1 MKITLYELLGLVKD
15 GKAPKKIKFRNE
27 IYEYKNNIEDGFID
41 YVGIEKETNERFY
54 LSSNIGNNYISD
66 IFTDEVE
73 IIEEDKKIEKLDKR
87 VLSQNLMI
95 ADSNAPIDEKWKLGQ
110 KLIYDNSIEIEKV
123 KNKLNELIEE
133 IEKLKG
139 KSE

>member
-27 IYEYKNNIEDGFID
+27 IYEYKNNIEDDFID

-66 IFTDEVE
+66 IFTNEVE
-73 IIEEDKKIEKLDKR
+73 IIEEDKKIEKLELYEDSDGHYFYDKHCKK
-87 VLSQNLMI
+87 I
-95 ADSNAPIDEKWKLGQ
+95 YITCDEINFMFEQ
-110 KLIYDNSIEIEKV
+110 F
-123 KNKLNELIEE
+123 NELIDE
-133 IEKLKG
+133 INTLK
-139 KSE
+139 END

>member
-1 MKITLYELLGLVKD
+1 MKINSEKLWNYINEL
-15 GKAPKKIKFRNE
+15 ARNE
-27 IYEYKNNIEDGFID
+27 KVKFKVYCDDSYVTNILWNGENFEWESG
-41 YVGIEKETNERFY
+41 T
-54 LSSNIGNNYISD
+54 
-66 IFTDEVE
+66 FTSEAFFNPLYDFE

-95 ADSNAPIDEKWKLGQ
+95 ADSNAPIDEKWKLVQ